1 MPEYPILLTLQQA
14 AKRSGKSEK
23 TLRRWIKDGKLT
35 TYHGDERKPGD
46 PYMIFPK
53 DLDVVTGG
61 DKTKEWQV
69 EQEVADLRMRVVML
83 ESMVEELQGAVRAQQ
98 YDIEDL
104 QVQVKKLQPKKTTT
118 AKRKTPTRTT
128 RRKKDMPGR
137 LEPS

>member
-23 TLRRWIKDGKLT
+23 TLRRWIKDGKLI

-53 DLDVVTGG
+53 DLDAATGG
-61 DKTKEWQV
+61 DKTKEWQI

-83 ESMVEELQGAVRAQQ
+83 ESMVEELQGAVRSQQ
-98 YDIEDL
+98 YDSEDL
-104 QVQVKKLQPKKTTT
+104 QIQVKKLQPKKPATR
-118 AKRKTPTRTT
+118 KRKAPT
-128 RRKKDMPGR
+128 RRKKGPFD
-137 LEPS
+137 LFE

>member
-104 QVQVKKLQPKKTTT
+104 EAQVKKLQPKKPATR
-118 AKRKTPTRTT
+118 KRKTTT
-128 RRKKDMPGR
+128 KRKRSPLD
-137 LEPS
+137 LFE

>member
-23 TLRRWIKDGKLT
+23 TLRRWIKDKKLV
-35 TYHGDERKPGD
+35 TYRNEERKPGD

-53 DLDVVTGG
+53 DLDTATGG

-83 ESMVEELQGAVRAQQ
+83 ESMVEELQYQVRNQVHMV
-98 YDIEDL
+98 EDL
-104 QVQVKKLQPKKTTT
+104 GAQIKKLQLKKPATK
-118 AKRKTPTRTT
+118 KRKTST
-128 RRKKDMPGR
+128 RRKKDP
-137 LEPS
+137 LDLFE

>member
-23 TLRRWIKDGKLT
+23 TLRRWIKDGKLI

-53 DLDVVTGG
+53 DLDAATGG
-61 DKTKEWQV
+61 DKTQEWQV

-83 ESMVEELQGAVRAQQ
+83 ESIVEELQYQMHDQVHM
-98 YDIEDL
+98 IEDL
-104 QVQVKKLQPKKTTT
+104 GAQVKKLQPKKPATR
-118 AKRKTPTRTT
+118 KRKTPTR
-128 RRKKDMPGR
+128 RRKDPFA
-137 LEPS
+137 

>member
-23 TLRRWIKDGKLT
+23 TLRRWIKDKKLI

-53 DLDVVTGG
+53 DLDAATGG

-69 EQEVADLRMRVVML
+69 EQELGDLRMRVVML
-83 ESMVEELQGAVRAQQ
+83 ESMVEELQGTVRSQQ
-98 YDIEDL
+98 YDIEEL
-104 QVQVKKLQPKKTTT
+104 QAQVKKLQPKKPATR
-118 AKRKTPTRTT
+118 KRKAPT
-128 RRKKDMPGR
+128 RRKRDP
-137 LEPS
+137 LDLF

>member
-53 DLDVVTGG
+53 DLDAATGG

-69 EQEVADLRMRVVML
+69 EQEIADLRMRVVML

-104 QVQVKKLQPKKTTT
+104 QIQVKKLQPKKTTT
-118 AKRKTPTRTT
+118 RKHKTPTR
-128 RRKKDMPGR
+128 RKRNPLD
-137 LEPS
+137 LFE